1 MLDQTLGRVGVG
13 RVQLVSGSLLPA
25 AIPIGKPVRADCR
38 RRPSLAHLQR
48 MESTRRG
55 PDGPVSRQIRQWV
68 RFTFVLL
75 NVYRA
80 LLTPG
85 LGLVINRNE
94 EKTEE
99 QDPPTCPGCS
109 RPMTL
114 RVNRACGNLF
124 WGCSHFPK
132 CTATRKHQPDS
143 GESRDEQITL
153 TKLNLMKKD
162 ELPFLLRA
170 HGEDVTGLTVV
181 EMREMARRVL
191 NLVPSARANKDKYK
205 NLGKKKKL
213 ELAEMA
219 IELGIKITIDGSR
232 VHNAVGWEM
241 TRDAL
246 EAAVRTNLRVK
257 ATPAE
262 AGPGDPVDREKTA
275 GRTAAP
281 SRAGP
286 SRGPTDRAEA
296 GPGDPA
302 DWYDISQPSGMEV
315 STESEEEGPISAARR
330 RK

>member
-1 MLDQTLGRVGVG
+1 M
-13 RVQLVSGSLLPA
+13 
-25 AIPIGKPVRADCR
+25 
-38 RRPSLAHLQR
+38 PS
-48 MESTRRG
+48 
-55 PDGPVSRQIRQWV
+55 P
-68 RFTFVLL
+68 
-75 NVYRA
+75 
-80 LLTPG
+80 
-85 LGLVINRNE
+85 
-94 EKTEE
+94 
-99 QDPPTCPGCS
+99 
-109 RPMTL
+109 
-114 RVNRACGNLF
+114 
-124 WGCSHFPK
+124 
-132 CTATRKHQPDS
+132 
-143 GESRDEQITL
+143 
-153 TKLNLMKKD
+153 
-162 ELPFLLRA
+162 
-170 HGEDVTGLTVV
+170 
-181 EMREMARRVL
+181 
-191 NLVPSARANKDKYK
+191 RANKDKYK

-232 VHNAVGWEM
+232 VYDIAHREM

-302 DWYDISQPSGMEV
+302 DWYDISQPSGMEI
-315 STESEEEGPISAARR
+315 STESEEEDPISAARR